1 MAVYYTDQSRTFG
14 TRVNG
19 VGHRGLCVAQAIVA
33 LTTAMIDNANDEV
46 GLFYLPKGAVVT
58 GITAMSTD
66 IDTNGSPAVV
76 IDIGDDSDEDRLL
89 AASTIG
95 QAATLSSAIATTGFM
110 YKYTADTLIK
120 AYIKTAAATGAAGT
134 LTVVVTYFVDPEFS
148 TTALTATTTA

>member
-1 MAVYYTDQSRTFG
+1 MSIYYTDQSRTFG
-14 TRVNG
+14 TRVAG
-19 VGHRGLCVAQAIVA
+19 VGHRGLVSATAIVA
-33 LTTAMIDNANDEV
+33 ITTAMIDNANDEV

-95 QAATLSSAIATTGFM
+95 QAGTLSSAIATTGFL
-110 YKYTADTLIK
+110 YKYAADTLIK
-120 AYIKTAAATGAAGT
+120 AYVKTAAGTAAAGT
-134 LTVVVTYFVDPEFS
+134 LSVTVTYFVDPEFS
-148 TTALTATTTA
+148 TTALTATTST

>member
-1 MAVYYTDQSRTFG
+1 MATYYTDTSRTFG
-14 TRVNG
+14 PRVG
-19 VGHRGLCVAQAIVA
+19 SMGHRTIVCAQAIVA
-33 LTTAMIDNANDEV
+33 MTTAMLDNANDEV

-58 GITAMSTD
+58 GITAKGTD
-66 IDTNGSPAVV
+66 MDTGTPALLF
-76 IDIGDDSDEDRLL
+76 DIGDDSDEDRLL

-95 QAATLSSAIATTGFM
+95 QAGTASSAIAVAGFM

-120 AYIKTAAATGAAGT
+120 AYVNTAAATAAAGT

>member
-1 MAVYYTDQSRTFG
+1 MAVYYTDQSRSFATRAG
-14 TRVNG
+14 TI
-19 VGHRGLCVAQAIVA
+19 GHRGLTAAA
-33 LTTAMIDNANDEV
+33 PHAAPPTAMIDNANDEV
-46 GLFYLPKGAVVT
+46 GLFYLPKGAVVV

-95 QAATLSSAIATTGFM
+95 QAGTLSSAIAVTGFM

-120 AYIKTAAATGAAGT
+120 AYIKTASATGAAGT
-134 LTVVVTYFVDPEFS
+134 LSVTVLYFVDHEFS
-148 TTALTATTTA
+148 TTALTASTTA